1 MKCPRWRLINMQP
14 KTKTQ
19 EAYEFLQ
26 SYQGLTKPN
35 NLQFHRWLNQDVPSL
50 LNSDPKSAYVL
61 KSFAHILMGNPAQ
74 GLYAM
79 QNAKKLGD
87 RHATQNIM
95 NILHSMGRFD
105 ESSQVAKEIL
115 QQNPHDLESVSLLLS
130 HALLH
135 LDINKVYEVMQYYQ
149 GNNQQI
155 MQKSQ
160 MHIQEINKR
169 IDMLNE
175 LSISK
180 NTVVDILKHIYV
192 FLSDKYV
199 GDNYLLFNYGYTEIG
214 GYLEINVCL
223 NNLSVDDCL
232 SLQDGFLDVLIDS
245 ELDYRDYKD
254 ILVGFSSECTEC
266 T

>member
-1 MKCPRWRLINMQP
+1 MNVSMQP
-14 KTKTQ
+14 KSKAQ
-19 EAYEFLQ
+19 EAHEYFCR
-26 SYQGLTKPN
+26 YQGLIKPN
-35 NLQFHRWLNQDVPSL
+35 SLVCFSWLNEAEKLVHTDAK
-50 LNSDPKSAYVL
+50 NAYVL
-61 KSFAHILMGNPAQ
+61 RSLAYIFKGQPED

-115 QQNPHDLESVSLLLS
+115 HQNPHDLESVSLLLS

-135 LDINKVYEVMQYYQ
+135 LDINKVHEAMQYYQ
-149 GNNQQI
+149 GDNQQI
-155 MQKSQ
+155 IHKNQ
-160 MHIQEINKR
+160 MYIQEINKR
-169 IDMLNE
+169 IDMINE

-180 NTVVDILKHIYV
+180 NTVVDILNHIYV

-199 GDNYLLFNYGYTEIG
+199 GDNYTEIG

-223 NNLSVDDCL
+223 NNLSVDDCV

-254 ILVGFSSECTEC
+254 ILVNFSSECSTER

>member
-1 MKCPRWRLINMQP
+1 MNVSMQP
-14 KTKTQ
+14 KSKAQ
-19 EAYEFLQ
+19 EAHEYFCR
-26 SYQGLTKPN
+26 YQGLIKPN
-35 NLQFHRWLNQDVPSL
+35 SLVCFSWLNEAEKLVHTDAK
-50 LNSDPKSAYVL
+50 NAYVL
-61 KSFAHILMGNPAQ
+61 RSLAYIFKGQPED

-115 QQNPHDLESVSLLLS
+115 KQNPHDLESVSLLLS

-135 LDINKVYEVMQYYQ
+135 LDINKVHEAMQYYQ
-149 GNNQQI
+149 GDNQQI
-155 MQKSQ
+155 MHKNQ
-160 MHIQEINKR
+160 MYIQEINKR
-169 IDMLNE
+169 IDMINE

-180 NTVVDILKHIYV
+180 KTVVDILNHIYV

-199 GDNYLLFNYGYTEIG
+199 GDNYLSFDYGYTEIG

-223 NNLSVDDCL
+223 NNLSVDDCV

-254 ILVGFSSECTEC
+254 ILVSFSSECVGRA
-266 T
+266 

>member
-1 MKCPRWRLINMQP
+1 MQP

-26 SYQGLTKPN
+26 SYQGLINPDN
-35 NLQFHRWLNQDVPSL
+35 IEFYRWLNQDVPSL
-50 LNSDPKSAYVL
+50 LNTNPQSAYVL
-61 KSFAHILMGNPAQ
+61 KSFAHILMGDPAQ

-79 QNAKKLGD
+79 QNAKQLGE

-105 ESSQVAKEIL
+105 ESGQFAKEIL
-115 QQNPHDLESVSLLLS
+115 QQNPHDSESVSLLLS

-135 LDINKVYEVMQYYQ
+135 LSINEVHEVMQCYQ
-149 GNNQQI
+149 GNNPQI

-180 NTVVDILKHIYV
+180 NTVIDILKYIYV

-199 GDNYLLFNYGYTEIG
+199 GDNYLSFDYGYTEIG

-232 SLQDGFLDVLIDS
+232 SLQDAFLDMLIDS
-245 ELDYRDYKD
+245 ELDYRDYKN
-254 ILVGFSSECTEC
+254 ILVGFSSECMESA
-266 T
+266 

>member
-1 MKCPRWRLINMQP
+1 MQP
-14 KTKTQ
+14 KSKAQ
-19 EAYEFLQ
+19 EAYEYFC
-26 SYQGLTKPN
+26 SYQGLINPDA
-35 NLQFHRWLNQDVPSL
+35 LMCFSWL
-50 LNSDPKSAYVL
+50 SDAEKLIHTDAKNAYVL
-61 KSFAHILMGNPAQ
+61 RSLAYILKGQPEE

-95 NILHSMGRFD
+95 NILHSMGRFN

-135 LDINKVYEVMQYYQ
+135 LDVNEVDEAMQYYQ
-149 GNNQQI
+149 GDNQQI
-155 MQKSQ
+155 MQRIQ
-160 MHIQEINKR
+160 AYVQEINKR

-175 LSISK
+175 LGISK
-180 NTVVDILKHIYV
+180 NIVIDILKCIYV

-199 GDNYLLFNYGYTEIG
+199 GDNYLSFDYGYTEIG
-214 GYLEINVCL
+214 GYLEINVGL

-232 SLQDGFLDVLIDS
+232 SLQDRFLDALIDS
-245 ELDYRDYKD
+245 ELDYCDYKN
-254 ILVGFSSECTEC
+254 ILVDFSSAHAEHI
-266 T
+266 

>member
-1 MKCPRWRLINMQP
+1 MQP
-14 KTKTQ
+14 KPKTQ

-26 SYQGLTKPN
+26 NHQGLTNPD
-35 NLQFHRWLNQDVPSL
+35 NLQFHRWLSQDVPNL
-50 LNSDPKSAYVL
+50 LNVDPKSAYVL
-61 KSFAHILMGNPAQ
+61 KSFTYILMGNPTQ

-79 QNAKKLGD
+79 QNAKQLGD

-105 ESSQVAKEIL
+105 ESNQFAKEIL

-135 LDINKVYEVMQYYQ
+135 LDINKVHEAMQYYQ
-149 GNNQQI
+149 GDNQQI
-155 MQKSQ
+155 MHKSQ
-160 MHIQEINKR
+160 MYIQEINKR

-180 NTVVDILKHIYV
+180 KTVVDILNHIYV

-199 GDNYLLFNYGYTEIG
+199 GDNYLSFDYGYTEIG

-223 NNLSVDDCL
+223 NNLSADDSV

-254 ILVGFSSECTEC
+254 ILVNFSSECSAERA
-266 T
+266 

>member
-1 MKCPRWRLINMQP
+1 MQP
-14 KTKTQ
+14 KSKAQ
-19 EAYEFLQ
+19 EAYEYFY
-26 SYQGLTKPN
+26 SYQGLINPDS
-35 NLQFHRWLNQDVPSL
+35 LVCFSWLNEAEKLVHTDAK
-50 LNSDPKSAYVL
+50 NAYVL
-61 KSFAHILMGNPAQ
+61 RSLAYIFKGQPED

-115 QQNPHDLESVSLLLS
+115 KQNPHNLESVSLLLS

-135 LDINKVYEVMQYYQ
+135 LDINKVHEAMQYYQ
-149 GNNQQI
+149 GNDQQI
-155 MQKSQ
+155 MHKNQ
-160 MHIQEINKR
+160 MYIQEINKR
-169 IDMLNE
+169 MDMLNE
-175 LSISK
+175 LNISK
-180 NTVVDILKHIYV
+180 NTVVDILNHIYV

-199 GDNYLLFNYGYTEIG
+199 GGNYLLFDYGYTEIG

-223 NNLSVDDCL
+223 NNLSVDDCV

-254 ILVGFSSECTEC
+254 ILVSFSSECVERA
-266 T
+266 